1 MAKISSNKI
10 FLDSLMSMKSLVQSL
25 ILVQSARCGGLLL
38 TPVLGSV
45 RKMIAQSLRPA
56 QVVE

>member
-10 FLDSLMSMKSLVQSL
+10 FLDSLMSMQSLVQSL
-25 ILVQSARCGGLLL
+25 ILVQSARSGGSPL

-45 RKMIAQSLRPA
+45 RKMSAQSLRPA
-56 QVVE
+56 QVIE